1 MTNWTAPIYFIAL
14 SKGIQNDSGQQFQNH
29 FKRKYI
35 LWKNNDTILSF
46 FTLSFYHCSKSKSIL
61 GFLLLILTYKR
72 M

>member
-35 LWKNNDTILSF
+35 LGKNNDTNLSL
-46 FTLSFYHCSKSKSIL
+46 FTLKKSFYRCSKSKSIL
-61 GFLLLILTYKR
+61 GCLFQILK
-72 M
+72 